1 MTLARAVFVPW
12 LLTVLIGRLGGVLW
26 LLTVLTVLTVS
37 IVPIAGARASSPWV
51 IAIGNNVGLPDEA
64 PLRYAERDAV
74 EVATVMQKHGGVPAS
89 NAVTILGQGELV
101 MRAVLA
107 VTAERIRTSSPD
119 ALVVVFYSGHADA
132 RGLHLAGDTLPFAEV
147 ERLVAALPAKLR
159 VLVIDACRSGG
170 VTRVKG
176 VRSANEFAIESADSL
191 ATRGLAVITS
201 STAGEDSYESERL
214 RASFFSHHFVTG
226 LRGAADANGDQ
237 QVALD
242 EAYRYTYD
250 QTLKSSGQ
258 ARALQH
264 PTFRL
269 DVRGRGEVVLTRLD
283 DDPRSAR
290 LVLPEPGTYLILEG
304 SPSGPIIA
312 EANAARSGTEV
323 LLAARRYFVQA
334 RYARHFLEYD
344 IRLSAGAK
352 VSLGATEGRRVDYAR
367 LVRKGGGERRAVH
380 NLRLHGGA
388 RGETLAGLG
397 VSGELTL
404 GYGLDLSA
412 LSLGLRVRYMPE
424 ASLGEPSPDGLERH
438 HSELGVGLDARRF
451 FDLPGLSLG
460 VGLLLEGAWQHQ
472 RFSRDI
478 AGTVVESRDGFA
490 FSFGLMASLQVPL
503 VGGLQLE
510 LDGGP
515 LAVIQRASTISQGA
529 PRGDE
534 TRPAITWFAS
544 GGLAWTF

>member
-1 MTLARAVFVPW
+1 MKSALVLA
-12 LLTVLIGRLGGVLW
+12 LLVLLG
-26 LLTVLTVLTVS
+26 S
-37 IVPIAGARASSPWV
+37 AARASSPWV
-51 IAIGNNVGLPDEA
+51 IAIGNNDGLPDEA

-74 EVATVMQKHGGVPAS
+74 ELATVMQKHGGVPAS
-89 NAVTILGQGELV
+89 NAVTILGQGAMAV
-101 MRAVLA
+101 RAILA
-107 VTAERIRTSSPD
+107 LTGERIRMTSPD

-132 RGLHLAGDTLPFAEV
+132 RGLHLGADTMPFAEL
-147 ERLVAALPAKLR
+147 ERLVSALPAKLR

-170 VTRVKG
+170 ATRVKG

-201 STAGEDSYESERL
+201 SAAGEDSYESERL
-214 RASFFSHHFVTG
+214 RASFFSHHLVTG
-226 LRGAADANGDQ
+226 LRGAADTNGDQ

-269 DVRGRGEVVLTRLD
+269 DVRGRGEVILTRLD
-283 DDPRSAR
+283 DDPKSAR

-304 SPSGPIIA
+304 SPTGPVVA
-312 EANAARSGTEV
+312 EANAARAGAEI
-323 LLAARRYFVQA
+323 LLSARRYFVQA
-334 RYARHFLEYD
+334 RYASHFLEYD
-344 IRLSAGAK
+344 LRLSAGSR
-352 VSLGATEGRRVDYAR
+352 VSLAAQAGRRVDYAR
-367 LVRKGGGERRAVH
+367 LVRKGGGERAAIH

-388 RGETLAGLG
+388 RGETLSGLG

-404 GYGLDLSA
+404 GYGVDLSA
-412 LSLGLRVRYMPE
+412 LSLGLRLRYLPE
-424 ASLGEPSPDGLERH
+424 RALGTPSPDGLERH
-438 HSELGVGLDARRF
+438 HSELGLGIDARRF

-460 VGLLLEGAWQHQ
+460 VGLLLEGTWQHQ
-472 RFSRDI
+472 RFSR
-478 AGTVVESRDGFA
+478 GSEGVVAESRDGFA
-490 FSFGLMASLQVPL
+490 FAFGLIGSLQVPL
-503 VGGLQLE
+503 GAGLQLE

-515 LAVIQRASTISQGA
+515 LAMIQRAAVISQGA
-529 PRGDE
+529 PGPSE
-534 TRPAITWFAS
+534 TRPAITWFLS